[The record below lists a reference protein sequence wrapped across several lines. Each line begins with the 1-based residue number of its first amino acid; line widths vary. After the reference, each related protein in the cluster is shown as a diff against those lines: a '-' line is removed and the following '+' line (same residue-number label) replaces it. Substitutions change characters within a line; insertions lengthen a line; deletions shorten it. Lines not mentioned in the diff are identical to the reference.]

1 MSDLASDQ
9 PAAGGDDEP
18 LRLALHICFALQNT
32 SRAFNAVYRN
42 VLRETGLTYPQYLVM
57 LALWEHGD
65 LTVKGLGALLRLDSG
80 TLSPLLKRLE
90 AAGLITRSRSVSDE
104 RSVVVGLSDAGERL
118 REPARSIPAEIQ
130 AAAGLDAADLRTLDG
145 ILRRL
150 TRSLDSAADSAG

>member
-1 MSDLASDQ
+1 MSDPLAAR
-9 PAAGGDDEP
+9 PVAAPGTSQEDP

-65 LTVKGLGALLRLDSG
+65 LTVKGLGGLLRLDSG

-90 AAGLITRSRSVSDE
+90 AAGLVSRERSVSDE
-104 RSVVVGLSDAGERL
+104 RSVVVRLTAAGEDM
-118 REPARSIPAEIQ
+118 REPARKIPAAIQ
-130 AAAGLDAADLRTLDG
+130 RAAGIDEDDLHTLGD
-145 ILRRL
+145 ILGRL
-150 TRSLDSAADSAG
+150 TRSLDAAAE

>member
-1 MSDLASDQ
+1 MSDLAHDRSASDTE
-9 PAAGGDDEP
+9 DP

-42 VLRETGLTYPQYLVM
+42 VLRATGLTYPQYLVM

-90 AAGLITRSRSVSDE
+90 AAGLIRRTRSLADE
-104 RSVVVGLSDAGERL
+104 RSVVVGLSEAGEEL
-118 REPARSIPAEIQ
+118 REPARRIPAEIQ
-130 AAAGLDAADLRTLDG
+130 SAAGLDSADLRALDD
-145 ILRRL
+145 ILGRL
-150 TRSLDSAADSAG
+150 TRSLDDAARSAD

>member
-1 MSDLASDQ
+1 MSDLAADQ
-9 PAAGGDDEP
+9 PATGGDDP

-90 AAGLITRSRSVSDE
+90 AAGLITRSRSLSDE
-104 RSVVVGLSDAGERL
+104 RSVVVGLSGTGEEM
-118 REPARSIPAEIQ
+118 REPARRIPDEIQ
-130 AAAGLDAADLRTLDG
+130 AAAGLDAEDLRTLDS

-150 TRSLDSAADSAG
+150 TRSLDDAASAAD

>member
-1 MSDLASDQ
+1 MSDHAADQ
-9 PAAGGDDEP
+9 PAAGGEEP

-32 SRAFNAVYRN
+32 SRAFNAVYRT

-90 AAGLITRSRSVSDE
+90 AAGLITRSRSLADE
-104 RSVVVGLSDAGERL
+104 RSVLIGLSEAGEAL
-118 REPARSIPAEIQ
+118 REPARKVPAEIQ
-130 AAAGLDAADLRTLDG
+130 AAAGLSADDLRTLDR
-145 ILRRL
+145 ILRQL
-150 TRSLDSAADSAG
+150 TDSLDHAATSEH